1 MTDSAKSHFYWFLRR
16 NERDVVGLYQFM
28 WSYVQYAT
36 GTCMLNFGYWL
47 KGNFESIGNA
57 QYNLCTLTGKFAELH
72 SAKIIIDVG
81 SGFCTPAVQWELRYD
96 LLDKIICVDINYK
109 ELGTASKNIDKVFSY
124 KNKNIEIS
132 PRTYVTH
139 GNGNHKKDIISLVN
153 ATATILPFPDHFA
166 DRIIALDSAQ
176 HFKSINQFISE
187 SSRVL
192 KHGGLLVIAIPV
204 VTTERQSS
212 NQNILIKTLKSIRQ
226 LGILTI
232 TWASEHY
239 QLEYIKK
246 VILNENFRIKQIE
259 YIGASVYAPLAD
271 YYIRNRMVFRRLIL
285 NKYPSYSKKIIYDLV
300 ERIVY
305 VSALKMRELSQKG
318 TIDYVLIKAS
328 RSSNK
333 ISQ

>member
-1 MTDSAKSHFYWFLRR
+1 MTGSAKLHFYWFLRR

-28 WSYVQYAT
+28 SSYVHYAT
-36 GTCMLNFGYWL
+36 GTCMLNFGYWV
-47 KGNFESIGNA
+47 KGSSESIGNA

-72 SAKIIIDVG
+72 SANIIIDVG
-81 SGFCTPAVQWELRYD
+81 SGFCTPAVEWELRYD

-109 ELGTASKNIDKVFSY
+109 ELGTASKNI
-124 KNKNIEIS
+124 EIS
-132 PRTYVTH
+132 PGMYFRH

-204 VTTERQSS
+204 VATERQIS

-246 VILNENFRIKQIE
+246 VICNENFTIKQIE
-259 YIGASVYAPLAD
+259 YIGASVYGPLAD

-305 VSALKMRELSQKG
+305 VSALKMKELSQKG

-328 RSSNK
+328 RSGNK
-333 ISQ
+333 ISE